1 MWFDKVEEVLSSAGL
16 DPSDPATAA
25 HLWNCDETAFCTSVS
40 ATKLVVRKGTKM
52 VHEVG
57 GGSGREYTT
66 IHCAGSGSVAS
77 FCTRERTCTRDGW
90 RVAQQQQYM
99 G

>member
-1 MWFDKVEEVLSSAGL
+1 MLSSTGL

-25 HLWNCDETAFCTSVS
+25 RLWNCDETAFCMYAS
-40 ATKLVVRKGTKM
+40 ATKLLVRKGTKM

-57 GGSGREYTT
+57 GGSVREYTT
-66 IHCAGSGSVAS
+66 VHCAVPQEKGFHRS
-77 FCTRERTCTRDGW
+77 FCTRERTCTGDGW